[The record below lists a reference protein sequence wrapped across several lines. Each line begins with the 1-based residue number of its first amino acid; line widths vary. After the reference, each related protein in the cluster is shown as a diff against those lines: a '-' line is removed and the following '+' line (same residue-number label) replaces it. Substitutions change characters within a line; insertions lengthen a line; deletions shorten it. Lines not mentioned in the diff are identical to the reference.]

1 LEVRKTAFTMPS
13 LGRVLVVDDEPQVG
27 AMLQEVLT
35 ELGYVVKHAR
45 SGAEALQLAP
55 VFEPDV
61 ILLDLQMP
69 GMSGVEVLDH
79 LRRDHRDVP
88 VVILSGNQDLG
99 TARRTLR
106 SGAFD
111 YVPKPFTIDVLAR
124 VVAAA
129 AAMPRRGPRGP

>member
-1 LEVRKTAFTMPS
+1 MSS
-13 LGRVLVVDDEPQVG
+13 LGRVLVVDDEPNVG
-27 AMLQEVLT
+27 ATLQDILT
-35 ELGYVVKHAR
+35 ELGYTVKHAL
-45 SGAEALQLAP
+45 SGAEALRLAP
-55 VFEPDV
+55 IFEPDV

-79 LRRDHRDVP
+79 LRRDHRGVP
-88 VVILSGNQDLG
+88 VVILSGNQDLS

-111 YVPKPFTIDVLAR
+111 YVPKPFTIEVLAR

>member
-1 LEVRKTAFTMPS
+1 MPS
-13 LGRVLVVDDEPQVG
+13 LGRVLVVDDEPEVG
-27 AMLQEVLT
+27 ATLQEMLT
-35 ELGYVVKHAR
+35 ELGYVVKHVR

-55 VFEPDV
+55 V
-61 ILLDLQMP
+61 
-69 GMSGVEVLDH
+69 LDH
-79 LRRDHRDVP
+79 LRRDHRDIP

-111 YVPKPFTIDVLAR
+111 YVPKPFTIDILAR

-129 AAMPRRGPRGP
+129 AAMPRRGPRGL

>member
-1 LEVRKTAFTMPS
+1 MPS
-13 LGRVLVVDDEPQVG
+13 LGRVLVVDDEPEVG
-27 AMLQEVLT
+27 ATLQEILT
-35 ELGYVVKHAR
+35 ELGYVVKHVR
-45 SGAEALQLAP
+45 SGAEALHLAP

-61 ILLDLQMP
+61 VLLDLQMP

-79 LRRDHRDVP
+79 LRRDHRDIP

-99 TARRTLR
+99 TARRILR

-111 YVPKPFTIDVLAR
+111 YVPKPFTIDFRAR

-129 AAMPRRGPRGP
+129 AAMPRRGPRGL